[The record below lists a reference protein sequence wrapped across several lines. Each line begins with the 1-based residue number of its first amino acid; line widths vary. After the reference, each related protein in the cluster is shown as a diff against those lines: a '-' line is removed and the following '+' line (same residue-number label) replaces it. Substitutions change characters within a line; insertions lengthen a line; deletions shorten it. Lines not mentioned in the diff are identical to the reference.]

1 MKDRIKFNDAM
12 LAAVMDGTKTQTRR
26 PIEPQP
32 KVTEDELRKLGA
44 WQDGYTLSEQV
55 CAAWRHGF
63 IDVDCPYGEI
73 GDIINVADKDGN
85 IKGKIEIT
93 DVWLQQIQEIS
104 PSDAIA
110 EGIKA
115 GRYGNEGNWLVG
127 FYIPNSNQPYITAK
141 NAYKELWSSIYGI
154 DSWRNNDWVWVIEFK
169 KAN

>member
-12 LAAVMDGTKTQTRR
+12 LAAVMDGRKTQTRR
-26 PIEPQP
+26 PMKVQP
-32 KVTEDELRKLGA
+32 VLNGNWWEVYGA
-44 WQDGYTLSEQV
+44 GWGKDSKSMPAVPGHSL
-55 CAAWRHGF
+55 ANN
-63 IDVDCPYGEI
+63 CPYGKVGEI
-73 GDIINVADKDGN
+73 ISVADKDGN

-127 FYIPNSNQPYITAK
+127 FYIPNSNQPYITEK
-141 NAYKELWSSIYGI
+141 NAFKELWSSIYGI
-154 DSWRNNDWVWVIEFK
+154 SSWRNNEWVWVIEFRK
-169 KAN
+169 ID

>member
-12 LAAVMDGTKTQTRR
+12 LAAVMDSRKTQTRR
-26 PIEPQP
+26 PIDKE
-32 KVTEDELRKLGA
+32 TLRLFDIASEAGECFPLGYNA
-44 WQDGYTLSEQV
+44 DKPFEKYHLE
-55 CAAWRHGF
+55 F
-63 IDVDCPYGEI
+63 FPYGQI
-73 GDIINVADKDGN
+73 GDIINIADKDGT

-141 NAYKELWSSIYGI
+141 NAFKELWSSIYGI
-154 DSWRNNDWVWVIEFK
+154 SSWRNNEWSWVIEFK
-169 KAN
+169 KVE

>member
-12 LAAVMDGTKTQTRR
+12 LSAVMDGRKTQTRR
-26 PIEPQP
+26 PIKPQP

-44 WQDGYTLSEQV
+44 WQEGYTLSEQV

-63 IDVDCPYGEI
+63 VDVDCPYGEI

-127 FYIPNSNQPYITAK
+127 FYIPNNNQPYITAK
-141 NAYKELWSSIYGI
+141 NAFKELWSSIYGI
-154 DSWRNNDWVWVIEFK
+154 GSWRNNDWVWVISFK
-169 KAN
+169 KVE